1 MTEPKKWDPDP
12 NDPAL
17 TATTGVP
24 HELGGVLRPARLGR
38 KGAAL
43 IQLLNS
49 TEQKIVAAS
58 QIATEQEREALAA
71 GRTVYA
77 GSVKE
82 GTK

>member
-1 MTEPKKWDPDP
+1 MTAEKKWDPDP
-12 NDPAL
+12 NDPVL

-38 KGAAL
+38 KGVQL
-43 IQLLNS
+43 IELLNT
-49 TEQKIVAAS
+49 TEQKIIAAS
-58 QIATEQEREALAA
+58 MMANEQEREALAA

-77 GSVKE
+77 GTIKE